1 MAGAQIQTVS
11 SGAEKAKLLLAGAL
25 VIGGLAAYYL
35 LASQGSLIQWVG
47 LLAGVVLG
55 VVTFFVSEPGRRL
68 WAFGRDSWREMYKV
82 VWPTRKETMQTTAF
96 VFAFAVAIAL
106 FLWMVDKVLGWVL
119 YDLILGWRG

>member
-11 SGAEKAKLLLAGAL
+11 SGADKAKLLLAGVL
-25 VIGGLAAYYL
+25 VIGGLAAFYL
-35 LASQGSLIQWVG
+35 LASQGSLIQWAG
-47 LLAGVVLG
+47 LLAGMVLG
-55 VVTFFVSEPGRRL
+55 VLTFFVSEPGKRL

-82 VWPTRKETMQTTAF
+82 VWPTRKETLQTTAF

-106 FLWMVDKVLGWVL
+106 FLWMADKVLGWVL